1 MFLTNI
7 CDDFWKEIWLV
18 LIGAGVSL
26 FVTFS
31 AWFVR
36 WLTSR
41 LTKLE
46 TYVQVI
52 EVTDYSLVLKFRFV
66 NKSDESKFVNQINCY
81 IDKGIN
87 KLINC
92 ENQEIDCG
100 AVIVKETPE
109 GCETSYSMFIPPKSC
124 EEHILRFN
132 SAKKIEKDNTY
143 NIWLGKKKLYPIN
156 INKIG
161 WRFLKKGVK

>member
-1 MFLTNI
+1 MILTNVWEEFGR
-7 CDDFWKEIWLV
+7 DVLLV

-31 AWFVR
+31 AWFIK

-41 LTKLE
+41 LTRLE

-52 EVTDYSLVLKFRFV
+52 EVTDYSVVLKFRFV
-66 NKSDESKFVNQINCY
+66 NKSEESKFVNQINCY
-81 IDKGIN
+81 VDHGVN

-100 AVIVKETPE
+100 AIIVKENTD
-109 GCETSYSMFIPPKSC
+109 GCEASFSMFIPPKTC

-132 SAKKIEKDNTY
+132 SAKKIEKNKIHF
-143 NIWLGKKKLYPIN
+143 IWLGKKKLYFVHLN
-156 INKIG
+156 RNGWQFLNKG
-161 WRFLKKGVK
+161 EK